1 MHNIKASLRSICS
14 LDNISLRNRS
24 AALLCLMI
32 FDILLGS
39 SAHALNPSD
48 YMRQNI
54 LMRNPNSSCS
64 STGSS
69 FTVTG
74 NSNPEKIFN
83 LLIEKGLNDFQAAG
97 VLGNIQSES
106 GFSPTRTEDGNNI
119 GWGLVQWS
127 FGRRTKVMH
136 TIRANAPSLAK
147 YLDNPGAYG
156 GAVSESTGFRHP
168 DVSEQDNNE
177 FLKQEVDYLY
187 TEYEN
192 QPLLFSITGNYTPRH
207 EELRKKHV
215 DKKFWEAIKSS
226 DNLQEASDIFMLGFE
241 RPGDQSLGHQASRAR
256 AGQEWLS
263 RLQSSAGQPTTVS
276 SGCNSAT
283 KVSASSSVIVKVA
296 MEWAWESHMSRG
308 DPTEKY
314 TKEAPEYSSVASSN
328 YTDCTYFVGSV
339 MRKVLNQKAGEPG
352 FPEMGTK
359 EQRDYLLNQTGGKFQ
374 KVNITAAN
382 LDQLQPGD
390 IIVTPLGTGGRD
402 NGVANHIAIY
412 GGEELLGS
420 GLTHLEASQG
430 TFAPQ
435 RSTRDFLEYQ
445 FKSSQTVVI
454 RATGATQA

>member
-1 MHNIKASLRSICS
+1 
-14 LDNISLRNRS
+14 
-24 AALLCLMI
+24 
-32 FDILLGS
+32 
-39 SAHALNPSD
+39 
-48 YMRQNI
+48 
-54 LMRNPNSSCS
+54 
-64 STGSS
+64 
-69 FTVTG
+69 
-74 NSNPEKIFN
+74 
-83 LLIEKGLNDFQAAG
+83 
-97 VLGNIQSES
+97 
-106 GFSPTRTEDGNNI
+106 
-119 GWGLVQWS
+119 
-127 FGRRTKVMH
+127 
-136 TIRANAPSLAK
+136 
-147 YLDNPGAYG
+147 
-156 GAVSESTGFRHP
+156 
-168 DVSEQDNNE
+168 
-177 FLKQEVDYLY
+177 
-187 TEYEN
+187 
-192 QPLLFSITGNYTPRH
+192 
-207 EELRKKHV
+207 
-215 DKKFWEAIKSS
+215 
-226 DNLQEASDIFMLGFE
+226 
-241 RPGDQSLGHQASRAR
+241 
-256 AGQEWLS
+256 
-263 RLQSSAGQPTTVS
+263 
-276 SGCNSAT
+276 
-283 KVSASSSVIVKVA
+283 
-296 MEWAWESHMSRG
+296 MSRG

>member
-1 MHNIKASLRSICS
+1 MVELY
-14 LDNISLRNRS
+14 
-24 AALLCLMI
+24 
-32 FDILLGS
+32 GS
-39 SAHALNPSD
+39 
-48 YMRQNI
+48 
-54 LMRNPNSSCS
+54 
-64 STGSS
+64 
-69 FTVTG
+69 
-74 NSNPEKIFN
+74 E
-83 LLIEKGLNDFQAAG
+83 
-97 VLGNIQSES
+97 
-106 GFSPTRTEDGNNI
+106 
-119 GWGLVQWS
+119 
-127 FGRRTKVMH
+127 
-136 TIRANAPSLAK
+136 
-147 YLDNPGAYG
+147 
-156 GAVSESTGFRHP
+156 
-168 DVSEQDNNE
+168 
-177 FLKQEVDYLY
+177 
-187 TEYEN
+187 
-192 QPLLFSITGNYTPRH
+192 
-207 EELRKKHV
+207 
-215 DKKFWEAIKSS
+215 
-226 DNLQEASDIFMLGFE
+226 
-241 RPGDQSLGHQASRAR
+241 SRAR
-256 AGQEWLS
+256 EVFITNSESASVGQLAVIFGEAYE
-263 RLQSSAGQPTTVS
+263 RYGPNEEGRRAEFAEQIYNTYKGEIPDGKGMRGDSST
-276 SGCNSAT
+276 SGSAILTGSNTNDPCASTT
-283 KVSASSSVIVKVA
+283 KVSASSSAIVKVA

-314 TKEAPEYSSVASSN
+314 AKEAPEYSSVASSN

>member
-1 MHNIKASLRSICS
+1 
-14 LDNISLRNRS
+14 
-24 AALLCLMI
+24 
-32 FDILLGS
+32 
-39 SAHALNPSD
+39 
-48 YMRQNI
+48 
-54 LMRNPNSSCS
+54 MRNPDSGCS
-64 STGSS
+64 TDSGSAAAGGATGALGEAERSAILEQILRF
-69 FTVTG
+69 FTEEAGMTL
-74 NSNPEKIFN
+74 K
-83 LLIEKGLNDFQAAG
+83 QAAAIA
-97 VLGNIQSES
+97 GNFQQES
-106 GFSPTRTEDGNNI
+106 GFNPMAKNSIGAIGLAQWLDRADKLRTYKGDGIGPDNIPPTETQLE
-119 GWGLVQWS
+119 
-127 FGRRTKVMH
+127 FVMVE
-136 TIRANAPSLAK
+136 L
-147 YLDNPGAYG
+147 YG
-156 GAVSESTGFRHP
+156 SE
-168 DVSEQDNNE
+168 
-177 FLKQEVDYLY
+177 
-187 TEYEN
+187 
-192 QPLLFSITGNYTPRH
+192 
-207 EELRKKHV
+207 
-215 DKKFWEAIKSS
+215 
-226 DNLQEASDIFMLGFE
+226 
-241 RPGDQSLGHQASRAR
+241 SRAR
-256 AGQEWLS
+256 EVFITNSESASVGQLAVIFGEAYE
-263 RLQSSAGQPTTVS
+263 RYGPNEEGRRAEFAEQIYNTYKGEIPDGKGMRGDSSAS
-276 SGCNSAT
+276 RSAILTGSNTNDPCASTT
-283 KVSASSSVIVKVA
+283 KVSASSSAIVKVA

-314 TKEAPEYSSVASSN
+314 AKEAPEYSSVASSN